1 MTTIDLAGL
10 ITIREAIKESGYTAD
25 YLRRMAREGT
35 VKTQQIAGRW
45 LFDRDDLL
53 GHRAEMDALG
63 KMKHAPKATREGG
76 ES

>member
-1 MTTIDLAGL
+1 MNVINLDGLVTIS
-10 ITIREAIKESGYTAD
+10 EAIALVGYSPD

-53 GHRAEMDALG
+53 RYKGEMNALG
-63 KMKHAPKATREGG
+63 RLKHRHRDDR
-76 ES
+76 